1 MYSAPFKFIISP
13 INNEQYVNQIGNLI
27 VNTSIEEAE
36 DVQRIGVVESLPFT
50 YSGFIQKG
58 DLVVVQH
65 NVFRITLDDRG
76 IPRQSDNFI
85 KDNLFGVTPDIIY
98 AVVRDGK
105 IMSSDDYIFV
115 EPIVEEDF
123 WLGKQ
128 TLKNQGFAKYVN
140 PTMEA
145 QGVIQGVRIALGS
158 FSEYLFEIFGEKL
171 YLVRNKKVMAV
182 LN

>member
-1 MYSAPFKFIISP
+1 MQTAFKFIVSP
-13 INNEQYVNQIGNLI
+13 INNEQYVSKIGNLI

-36 DVQRIGVVESLPFT
+36 NVQRIGEVINVPFD
-50 YSGFIQKG
+50 YQGFIQKG

-65 NVFRITLDDRG
+65 NVFRITFDDWG
-76 IPRQSDNFI
+76 VPRQSDNHI
-85 KDNLFGVTPDIIY
+85 VENLFGVSPDIIY
-98 AVVRDGK
+98 AVIRDGK
-105 IMSSDDYIFV
+105 IMSSDNYIFV

-140 PTMEA
+140 PTMEK
-145 QGVIQGVRIALGS
+145 QGVFQGVRIAFGS
-158 FSEYLFEIFGEKL
+158 FSDYLFEIFGEKL
-171 YLVRNKKVMAV
+171 FLMRNKKVMAI

>member
-1 MYSAPFKFIISP
+1 MRTPFKFIISP
-13 INNEQYVNQIGNLI
+13 INNEQYINQIGNLI
-27 VNTSIEEAE
+27 VNTSIEEAQ
-36 DVQRIGVVESLPFT
+36 DVQRIGVVESLPFG
-50 YSGFIQKG
+50 YSGFIQKC

-65 NVFRITLDDRG
+65 NVFRITFDDRG
-76 IPRQSDNFI
+76 FPRQSDNFI

-98 AVVRDGK
+98 AVIRDGK

-128 TLKNQGFAKYVN
+128 TVKNQGFAKYVN

-145 QGVIQGVRIALGS
+145 QGVTKGVRIAFGS
-158 FSEYLFEIFGEKL
+158 FSEYLFEIFGERL
-171 YLVRNKKVMAV
+171 YLMRNKKVMAI
-182 LN
+182 LD

>member
-1 MYSAPFKFIISP
+1 MKSPYKFIISP

-65 NVFRITLDDRG
+65 NVFRITLDDWG
-76 IPRQSDNFI
+76 FPRQSDNFI

-128 TLKNQGFAKYVN
+128 TVKNQGFAKYVN

-145 QGVIQGVRIALGS
+145 QGC
-158 FSEYLFEIFGEKL
+158 IFQ
-171 YLVRNKKVMAV
+171 
-182 LN
+182 

>member
-1 MYSAPFKFIISP
+1 MQLPYKFLISP
-13 INNEQYVNQIGNLI
+13 INNEQYVNKIGNLI

-36 DVQRIGVVESLPFT
+36 NVQRIGEVINVPFD
-50 YSGFIQKG
+50 YQGFIQKG

-65 NVFRITLDDRG
+65 NVFRITFDDWG
-76 IPRQSDNFI
+76 VPRQSDNHI
-85 KDNLFGVTPDIIY
+85 KENLFGVSPDIIY
-98 AVVRDGK
+98 AVIRDGK
-105 IMSSDDYIFV
+105 IMSSDNYIFV

-140 PTMEA
+140 PTMEK
-145 QGVIQGVRIALGS
+145 QGVFQGVRIAFGS
-158 FSEYLFEIFGEKL
+158 FSDYLFEIFGEKL
-171 YLVRNKKVMAV
+171 YLMRNKKVMAI

>member
-1 MYSAPFKFIISP
+1 MQLPYKFLISP

-36 DVQRIGVVESLPFT
+36 DVQRIGVVQSLPFA

-76 IPRQSDNFI
+76 FPRQSDNFI

-128 TLKNQGFAKYVN
+128 TVKNQGFAKYVN
-140 PTMEA
+140 PKMEA
-145 QGVIQGVRIALGS
+145 QGVIQGARIALGS

>member
-1 MYSAPFKFIISP
+1 MQAHFKFIISP
-13 INNEQYVNQIGNLI
+13 INNEQYVNKIGNLI

-36 DVQRIGVVESLPFT
+36 NVQRIGEVINVPFD
-50 YSGFIQKG
+50 YQGFIQKG

-65 NVFRITLDDRG
+65 NVFRITFDDWG
-76 IPRQSDNFI
+76 VPRQSDNHI
-85 KDNLFGVTPDIIY
+85 IDNLFGVTPDIIY

-105 IMSSDDYIFV
+105 IMSSDNYIFV

-140 PTMEA
+140 PTMEK
-145 QGVIQGVRIALGS
+145 QGVFQGVRIAFGS
-158 FSEYLFEIFGEKL
+158 FSDYLFEIFGEKL
-171 YLVRNKKVMAV
+171 FLMRNKKVMAI

>member
-1 MYSAPFKFIISP
+1 MQLPYKFLISP
-13 INNEQYVNQIGNLI
+13 INNEQYVNKIGNLI

-36 DVQRIGVVESLPFT
+36 NVQRIGEVINVPFD
-50 YSGFIQKG
+50 YQGFIQKG

-65 NVFRITLDDRG
+65 NVFRITFDDWG
-76 IPRQSDNFI
+76 VPRQSDNHI
-85 KDNLFGVTPDIIY
+85 VENLFGVSPDIIY
-98 AVVRDGK
+98 AVIRDGK
-105 IMSSDDYIFV
+105 IMSSDNYIFV

-145 QGVIQGVRIALGS
+145 QGVLEGVRIAFGS
-158 FSEYLFEIFGEKL
+158 FSDYLFEIFGEKL
-171 YLVRNKKVMAV
+171 YLMRNKKVMAI
-182 LN
+182 LQ

>member
-1 MYSAPFKFIISP
+1 MQLPYKFLISP
-13 INNEQYVNQIGNLI
+13 INNEQYINKIGDLI

-36 DVQRIGVVESLPFT
+36 NVQRIGEVINVPFD
-50 YSGFIQKG
+50 YQGFIQKG

-65 NVFRITLDDRG
+65 NVFRITFDDWG
-76 IPRQSDNFI
+76 VPRQSDNHI
-85 KDNLFGVTPDIIY
+85 VENLFGVSPDIIY

-105 IMSSDDYIFV
+105 IMSSDNYIFV

-140 PTMEA
+140 PTMEK
-145 QGVIQGVRIALGS
+145 QGVFQGVRIAFGS
-158 FSEYLFEIFGEKL
+158 FSDYLFEIFGEKL
-171 YLVRNKKVMAV
+171 FLMRNKKVMAI
-182 LN
+182 LD

>member
-1 MYSAPFKFIISP
+1 MQLPYKFLISP
-13 INNEQYVNQIGNLI
+13 INNEQYVNKIGNLI

-36 DVQRIGVVESLPFT
+36 NVQRIGEVINVPFD
-50 YSGFIQKG
+50 YQGFIQKG

-65 NVFRITLDDRG
+65 NVFRITFDDWG
-76 IPRQSDNFI
+76 VPRQSDNHI
-85 KDNLFGVTPDIIY
+85 KENLFGVGPDIIY

-105 IMSSDDYIFV
+105 IMSSDNYIFV
-115 EPIVEEDF
+115 EPVVEEDF

-145 QGVIQGVRIALGS
+145 QGVVKGVRIAFGS

-171 YLVRNKKVMAV
+171 YLMRNKKVMAI
-182 LN
+182 LD

>member
-1 MYSAPFKFIISP
+1 MQTAFKFIVSP
-13 INNEQYVNQIGNLI
+13 INNEQYVNKIGNLI

-36 DVQRIGVVESLPFT
+36 NVQRIGEVINVPFD
-50 YSGFIQKG
+50 YQGFIQKG

-65 NVFRITLDDRG
+65 NVFRITFDDWG
-76 IPRQSDNFI
+76 VPRQSDNHI
-85 KDNLFGVTPDIIY
+85 VENLFGVSPDIIY
-98 AVVRDGK
+98 AVIRDGK
-105 IMSSDDYIFV
+105 IMSSDNYIFV

-145 QGVIQGVRIALGS
+145 QGVVKGVRIAFGS

-171 YLVRNKKVMAV
+171 YLMRNKKVMAV

>member
-1 MYSAPFKFIISP
+1 MQLPYKFLISP
-13 INNEQYVNQIGNLI
+13 INNEQYVNKIGNLI

-36 DVQRIGVVESLPFT
+36 NVQRIGEVINVPFD
-50 YSGFIQKG
+50 YKGFIQKG

-65 NVFRITLDDRG
+65 NVFRITFDDWG
-76 IPRQSDNFI
+76 VPRQSDNHI
-85 KDNLFGVTPDIIY
+85 KENLFGVSPDIIY

-105 IMSSDDYIFV
+105 IMSSDNYIFV

-140 PTMEA
+140 PTMES
-145 QGVIQGVRIALGS
+145 QGVFQGVRIAFGS
-158 FSEYLFEIFGEKL
+158 FSDYLFEIFGEKL
-171 YLVRNKKVMAV
+171 FLMRNKKVMAI
-182 LN
+182 LQ

>member
-1 MYSAPFKFIISP
+1 MQLPYKFLISP
-13 INNEQYVNQIGNLI
+13 INNEQYVNKIGNLI

-36 DVQRIGVVESLPFT
+36 NVQRIGEVINVPFD
-50 YSGFIQKG
+50 YKGFIQKG

-65 NVFRITLDDRG
+65 NVFRITFDDWG
-76 IPRQSDNFI
+76 VPRQSDNHI
-85 KDNLFGVTPDIIY
+85 KENLFGVSPDIIY

-105 IMSSDDYIFV
+105 IMSSDNYIFV

-140 PTMEA
+140 PTMEK
-145 QGVIQGVRIALGS
+145 QGVFQGVRIAFGS
-158 FSEYLFEIFGEKL
+158 FSDYLFEIFGEKL
-171 YLVRNKKVMAV
+171 FLMRNKKVMAI

>member
-1 MYSAPFKFIISP
+1 MQLPYKFLISL
-13 INNEQYVNQIGNLI
+13 INNEQYVNKIGNLI

-36 DVQRIGVVESLPFT
+36 NVQRIGEVINVPFD
-50 YSGFIQKG
+50 YQGFIQKG

-65 NVFRITLDDRG
+65 NVFRITFDDWG
-76 IPRQSDNFI
+76 VPRQSDNHI
-85 KDNLFGVTPDIIY
+85 VENLFGVSPDIIY
-98 AVVRDGK
+98 AVIRDGK
-105 IMSSDDYIFV
+105 IMSSDNYIFV

-145 QGVIQGVRIALGS
+145 QGVFQGVRIAFGS
-158 FSEYLFEIFGEKL
+158 FSDYLFEIFGEKL
-171 YLVRNKKVMAV
+171 FLMRNKKVMAI
-182 LN
+182 LQ

>member
-1 MYSAPFKFIISP
+1 MQLPYKFLISP
-13 INNEQYVNQIGNLI
+13 INNEQYVNKIGNLI

-36 DVQRIGVVESLPFT
+36 NVQRIGEVINVPFD
-50 YSGFIQKG
+50 YQGFIQKG

-65 NVFRITLDDRG
+65 NVFRITFDDWG
-76 IPRQSDNFI
+76 VPRQSDNHI
-85 KDNLFGVTPDIIY
+85 VDNLFGVSPDIIY

-105 IMSSDDYIFV
+105 IMSSDNYIFV

-140 PTMEA
+140 PTMEK
-145 QGVIQGVRIALGS
+145 QGVFQGVRIAFGS
-158 FSEYLFEIFGEKL
+158 FSDYLFEIFGEKL
-171 YLVRNKKVMAV
+171 FLMRNKKVMAI

>member
-1 MYSAPFKFIISP
+1 MQLPYKFLISP
-13 INNEQYVNQIGNLI
+13 INNEQYVNKIGNLI

-36 DVQRIGVVESLPFT
+36 NVQRIGEVINVPFD
-50 YSGFIQKG
+50 YQGFIQKG

-65 NVFRITLDDRG
+65 NVFRITFDDWG
-76 IPRQSDNFI
+76 TPRQSDNHI
-85 KDNLFGVTPDIIY
+85 VENLFGVSPDIIY

-105 IMSSDDYIFV
+105 IMSSDNYIFV

-140 PTMEA
+140 PTMEK
-145 QGVIQGVRIALGS
+145 QGVFQGVRIAFGS
-158 FSEYLFEIFGEKL
+158 FSDYLFEIFGEKL
-171 YLVRNKKVMAV
+171 YLMRNKKVMV
-182 LN
+182 ILD

>member
-1 MYSAPFKFIISP
+1 MQLPYKFLISP
-13 INNEQYVNQIGNLI
+13 INNEQYINKIGNLI

-36 DVQRIGVVESLPFT
+36 NVQRIGEVINVPFD
-50 YSGFIQKG
+50 YQGFIQKG

-65 NVFRITLDDRG
+65 NVFRITFDDWG
-76 IPRQSDNFI
+76 VPRQSDNHI
-85 KDNLFGVTPDIIY
+85 KENLFGVSPDIIY
-98 AVVRDGK
+98 AVIRDGK
-105 IMSSDDYIFV
+105 IMSSDNYIFV

-145 QGVIQGVRIALGS
+145 QGVIQGVRIAFGS
-158 FSEYLFEIFGEKL
+158 FSDYLFEIFGEKL
-171 YLVRNKKVMAV
+171 FLMRNKKVMAI
-182 LN
+182 LD

>member
-1 MYSAPFKFIISP
+1 MQLPYKFLISP
-13 INNEQYVNQIGNLI
+13 INNEQYINEIGNLI

-36 DVQRIGVVESLPFT
+36 NVQRIGEVINVPFD
-50 YSGFIQKG
+50 YQGFIQKG

-65 NVFRITLDDRG
+65 NVFRITFDDWG
-76 IPRQSDNFI
+76 VPRQSDNHI
-85 KDNLFGVTPDIIY
+85 VENLFGVSPDIIY
-98 AVVRDGK
+98 AVIRDGK
-105 IMSSDDYIFV
+105 IMSSDNYIFV

-145 QGVIQGVRIALGS
+145 QGVIQGARLALGS

>member
-1 MYSAPFKFIISP
+1 MKAPYKFIISP

-36 DVQRIGVVESLPFT
+36 DVQRIGVVESLPFS
-50 YSGFIQKG
+50 YSGFIKKG

-76 IPRQSDNFI
+76 FPRQSDNFI

-128 TLKNQGFAKYVN
+128 TVKNQGFAKYVN

>member
-1 MYSAPFKFIISP
+1 MQTAFKFIVSP
-13 INNEQYVNQIGNLI
+13 INNEQYVSKIGNLI

-36 DVQRIGVVESLPFT
+36 NVQRIGEVINVPFD
-50 YSGFIQKG
+50 YQGFIQKG

-65 NVFRITLDDRG
+65 NVFRITFDDWG
-76 IPRQSDNFI
+76 VPRQSDNHI
-85 KDNLFGVTPDIIY
+85 VENLFGVSPDIIY
-98 AVVRDGK
+98 AVIRDGK
-105 IMSSDDYIFV
+105 IMSSDNYIFV

-145 QGVIQGVRIALGS
+145 QGVVKGVRIAFGS

-171 YLVRNKKVMAV
+171 YLMRNKKVMAV